1 MAVAKG
7 GKANVMNL
15 VVTGLACGA
24 LWYFGTQMVRAG
36 DTKNAAVLSAHKMEA
51 MQIVQAGDQKN
62 ADAILAYKIA
72 ATKQQTQT
80 LLTLQQING
89 ALSGLTDQMK
99 DVKKTV
105 ETTDK
110 RLWEV
115 RKDVYTIKTRRNDS

>member
-1 MAVAKG
+1 MGKMWPLILNLVVAVAKG

-36 DTKNAAVLSAHKMEA
+36 DDKNAAA
-51 MQIVQAGDQKN
+51 
-62 ADAILAYKIA
+62 LAAYQVK
-72 ATKQQTQT
+72 ATQQQTQT

-89 ALSGLTDQMK
+89 TLTGLTNRMK
-99 DVKKTV
+99 DVKTTV

-115 RKDVYTIKTRRNDS
+115 RKDVYTIKNRRNDS